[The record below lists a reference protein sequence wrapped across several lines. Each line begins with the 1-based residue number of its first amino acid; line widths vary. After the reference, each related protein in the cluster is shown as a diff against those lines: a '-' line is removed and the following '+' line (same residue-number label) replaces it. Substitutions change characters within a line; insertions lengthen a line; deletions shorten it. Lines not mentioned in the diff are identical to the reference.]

1 MSKLQELLRQ
11 ADAYKEII
19 LKADTHSDK
28 PIETAELQTTDITEN
43 LIKDLHRTIY
53 SGTDSSQAGRYRTS
67 PAKDPDAD
75 FLPPSPEDLPRLM
88 SHLENQIHSSK
99 SALHPVELAA
109 MAQKRLIDIHP
120 FADGNE
126 KTAEALGNL
135 ILSRSGYCPVTVLPA
150 GKRIFWTHLHP
161 PGDPAIWNLYQSF
174 MQSLSLKLR
183 EIISAAWESRFNS
196 AEF

>member
-1 MSKLQELLRQ
+1 MSKLQELLRR
-11 ADAYKEII
+11 ADTYKEII
-19 LKADTHSDK
+19 QKADAHPDK
-28 PIETAELQTTDITEN
+28 PIETAEFQTADITED
-43 LIKDLHRTIY
+43 LIKNLHRSIY
-53 SGTDSSQAGRYRTS
+53 SGTDPLQAGQYRTYA
-67 PAKDPDAD
+67 AKDPDAD

-135 ILSRSGYCPVTVLPA
+135 ILSSSGYCPVTVPA
-150 GKRIFWTHLHP
+150 CREKDFLDALASSRRSSDMEPLSILHAELVIEAQKSHIRSM
-161 PGDPAIWNLYQSF
+161 GI
-174 MQSLSLKLR
+174 SL
-183 EIISAAWESRFNS
+183 
-196 AEF
+196 

>member
-19 LKADTHSDK
+19 QKADTHSDK

-53 SGTDSSQAGRYRTS
+53 SGTDSSQAGRYRTF

-109 MAQKRLIDIHP
+109 MAQKRLIEIHP

-135 ILSRSGYCPVTVLPA
+135 ILSRSGYCPVTVPA
-150 GKRIFWTHLHP
+150 CREKDFLDALASSRRSSDMEPLSILHAELVIEALRNHIRSM
-161 PGDPAIWNLYQSF
+161 GI
-174 MQSLSLKLR
+174 SL
-183 EIISAAWESRFNS
+183 
-196 AEF
+196 